1 MTRRSRRPRNI
12 GTHAILLVGVAILV
26 FPVYMAFIGSTHDAA
41 TIGRGRLPLTPGTHL
56 AENYVQ
62 AWLYGTGERVSGT
75 PVRVMM
81 ANSLVMAIVIAV
93 GKIIVSLLAAYA
105 VVFFRFPGRMFFFWL
120 IFITLMLPLE
130 VRIIPSYKVV
140 SDFGLLNTLA
150 GLTIPLMVSATG
162 TLLFRQV
169 FLTIPKELL
178 DAAKIDGAGP
188 MRCLWSII
196 LPLGRPSIA
205 ALFVILFVYGW
216 NQYLWPL
223 LITTE
228 RKMDTIVIGIVKML
242 GTSESLMDWN
252 LVMATTV
259 MAMAVPIMV
268 VILLQRWLVKGIV
281 ETEK

>member
-12 GTHAILLVGVAILV
+12 GAHLVLLVGVAVLV

-41 TIGRGRLPLTPGTHL
+41 TIGRGRLPLTPGSHL

-62 AWLYGTGERVSGT
+62 AWVYGTGERVSGT

-93 GKIIVSLLAAYA
+93 GKISVSLLAAYA

-169 FLTIPKELL
+169 FMTIPKELL

-228 RKMDTIVIGIVKML
+228 RNMDTIVIGIVKML

-259 MAMAVPIMV
+259 MAMAVPIAV
-268 VILLQRWLVKGIV
+268 VILFQKWLVQGLV

>member
-12 GTHAILLVGVAILV
+12 GAHLVLLMGVAVLV

-41 TIGRGRLPLTPGTHL
+41 TIGRGRLPLTPGSHL
-56 AENYVQ
+56 AENYIQ
-62 AWLYGTGERVSGT
+62 AWVYGTGERVSGT

-93 GKIIVSLLAAYA
+93 GKIVVSLLAAYA

-169 FLTIPKELL
+169 FMTIPKELL

-259 MAMAVPIMV
+259 MAMAVPITV
-268 VILLQRWLVKGIV
+268 VILLQRWLVKGLV

>member
-1 MTRRSRRPRNI
+1 MPKRFPQNWLA
-12 GTHAILLVGVAILV
+12 HVVLLLGVAILA
-26 FPVYMAFIGSTHDAA
+26 FPVYMAVVGSTHDAA
-41 TIGRGRLPLTPGTHL
+41 TIGRGRMPLTPGPY
-56 AENYVQ
+56 AAYNYAQ
-62 AWLYGTGERVSGT
+62 AWAYGTGERVSGT
-75 PVRVMM
+75 PVRIMM
-81 ANSLVMAIVIAV
+81 LNSFLMAITIAIGKIAV
-93 GKIIVSLLAAYA
+93 SILAAYA
-105 VVFFRFPGRMFFFWL
+105 VVFFRFPLRMFFFWL

-130 VRIIPSYKVV
+130 VRIIPSYKVI
-140 SDFGLLNTLA
+140 SDFGLINTFA

-228 RKMDTIVIGIVKML
+228 RNMDTVVIGIVKML

-259 MAMAVPIMV
+259 MAMAVPIFI
-268 VILLQRWLVKGIV
+268 VILLQRWLVKGLV

>member
-12 GTHAILLVGVAILV
+12 AAHLVLLVGVAVMV

-41 TIGRGRLPLTPGTHL
+41 TIGRGRLPLTPGGHL
-56 AENYVQ
+56 AENYIQ
-62 AWLYGTGERVSGT
+62 AWVYGTGERVSGT

-93 GKIIVSLLAAYA
+93 GKISVSLLAAYA

-169 FLTIPKELL
+169 FMTIPKELL

-259 MAMAVPIMV
+259 MAMAVPVTV
-268 VILLQRWLVKGIV
+268 VILLQRWLVKGLV

>member
-1 MTRRSRRPRNI
+1 MPRRLRLPQNWLAHVVLAI
-12 GTHAILLVGVAILV
+12 GVGIMA
-26 FPVYMAFIGSTHDAA
+26 FPVYMALIGSTHDAA
-41 TIGRGRLPLTPGTHL
+41 TIGRGRLPLTPGPYM
-56 AENYVQ
+56 AQNYVQ
-62 AWLYGTGERVSGT
+62 AWSFGTGERVSGT
-75 PVRVMM
+75 PVRIMM
-81 ANSLVMAIVIAV
+81 ANSLAMAIAIAIGKIAV
-93 GKIIVSLLAAYA
+93 SILAAYA
-105 VVFFRFPGRMFFFWL
+105 VVFFRFPLRMFFFWL

-130 VRIIPSYKVV
+130 VRIIPSYKVA
-140 SDFGLLNTLA
+140 SDLGLLNTFA
-150 GLTIPLMVSATG
+150 GLTLPLMVSATG

-228 RKMDTIVIGIVKML
+228 RNMDTVVIGIVKML

-259 MAMAVPIMV
+259 MAMAVPISV
-268 VILLQRWLVKGIV
+268 VIVMQRWLVKGLV